1 MLESYYSTLWALALL
16 LCLYAYKEWS
26 AHVAFRRA
34 MLQSGCQKPPR
45 YPHRDP
51 IWGYDLYRLRE
62 QASKTGYFYQLYE
75 SHFKMHGKTFEEL
88 FLGTKVINTMERDN
102 IQRVAVYSFQ
112 DWGKSSSRNRNNA
125 FTPVFGEGIFT
136 QDGAAW
142 KHSREMIKPLFA
154 RSEIADLRPLPTY
167 TDRLIGLLPRDGS
180 TTNVQ
185 PLLHK
190 FVPIF
195 SVSPIGTC
203 ELLIRIPVPRCVD
216 RFLIWTSGKRNATR
230 NPP

>member
-1 MLESYYSTLWALALL
+1 MLESYYSALWVLGLL
-16 LCLYAYKEWS
+16 TCLYAYKEWS
-26 AHVAFRRA
+26 AHAAFRRA
-34 MLQSGCQKPPR
+34 MLQSGCQVPPR

-62 QASKTGYFYQLYE
+62 QATKAGHFYKLYD

-112 DWGKSSSRNRNNA
+112 DWGKSSSKNRNNA
-125 FTPVFGEGIFT
+125 STPVFGEGIFT
-136 QDGAAW
+136 QDGDAW
-142 KHSREMIKPLFA
+142 KHSRGMIKPLFT

-180 TTNVQ
+180 TTDVQ

-190 FVPIF
+190 FVPD
-195 SVSPIGTC
+195 S
-203 ELLIRIPVPRCVD
+203 LLSLIETRQVLTRIPVSRRVD
-216 RFLIWTSGKRNATR
+216 GFFVWTIGKRNVTR
-230 NPP
+230 NPR